1 MLNNVTVW
9 LEQTASKFP
18 DKPAFCDE
26 YKSLT
31 YRGLSSQAK
40 AVAMRLIRLGIFKK
54 PIAVFLPKGADC
66 VAAFMAAAYSGNFY
80 TPVDVDM
87 PKKRVQKILEVLDP
101 KAIITSSELADTL
114 QSYGYEGNMVIFE
127 EAARGEILEK
137 SIAAIQRKCIDT
149 DILYVL
155 FTSGST
161 GTPKGVAVCHRSVY
175 DYIDWV
181 TDCFK
186 ITEEDSFG
194 NQAPCYFDNTILDIY
209 SCIKTG
215 AACYIVPK
223 TLFSQPVRLLEYIK
237 AQQINTIF
245 WVPSALIVVA
255 RLKAFQ
261 KVNLTGI
268 LKRVLFCGEVMPNK
282 QLNIWKHY
290 LPDALYANL
299 YGPTEITD
307 ACTYYIVDRAFSDD
321 EPLPIGFPIPNT
333 DVIVLDEKNHL
344 VVGDQSGELCVRG
357 TSLALGYY
365 NNPEKTR
372 EAFVQNPL
380 NPHVPELIYRTGDIV
395 KYNERGELIYLAR
408 KDFQVKH
415 LGHRIELG
423 EIETAVS
430 SVEGVELCCCL
441 YDEEHRKIVLF
452 LDKPLEK
459 VYINER
465 ISQLVPE
472 YMFPNRV
479 IYLECFPL
487 NANGKIDRAA
497 LKKLL

>member
-1 MLNNVTVW
+1 M
-9 LEQTASKFP
+9 
-18 DKPAFCDE
+18 
-26 YKSLT
+26 
-31 YRGLSSQAK
+31 
-40 AVAMRLIRLGIFKK
+40 
-54 PIAVFLPKGADC
+54 
-66 VAAFMAAAYSGNFY
+66 
-80 TPVDVDM
+80 
-87 PKKRVQKILEVLDP
+87 
-101 KAIITSSELADTL
+101 
-114 QSYGYEGNMVIFE
+114 
-127 EAARGEILEK
+127 
-137 SIAAIQRKCIDT
+137 
-149 DILYVL
+149 
-155 FTSGST
+155 
-161 GTPKGVAVCHRSVY
+161 
-175 DYIDWV
+175 
-181 TDCFK
+181 
-186 ITEEDSFG
+186 
-194 NQAPCYFDNTILDIY
+194 
-209 SCIKTG
+209 
-215 AACYIVPK
+215 
-223 TLFSQPVRLLEYIK
+223 
-237 AQQINTIF
+237 
-245 WVPSALIVVA
+245 IVVA